1 MKGVPKSIWSYVAAF
16 SVWTGICLIDI
27 RYGSP
32 ERASKFVLPLV
43 YSVPLWLVLSVFLI
57 ARRSDRLLMG
67 VAYVF
72 YVVGSAFILTRFT
85 PMANT
90 SEGITPYHF
99 GVGIG
104 TLVSGFV
111 LKRYAAHLDSNER
124 STRPTLA
131 DAQSTGNV
139 GWKRD
144 AE

>member
-27 RYGSP
+27 RYGSS
-32 ERASKFVLPLV
+32 ERASMLGLPLI

-72 YVVGSAFILTRFT
+72 YVVGSAFMLTRFT
-85 PMANT
+85 PLADT
-90 SEGITPYHF
+90 SVGITPYHF
-99 GVGIG
+99 GVGVV

-111 LKRYAAHLDSNER
+111 LKRYAAHLDSNEKLR
-124 STRPTLA
+124 R
-131 DAQSTGNV
+131 
-139 GWKRD
+139 
-144 AE
+144 